1 MVSAAPFR
9 GLAGLDKPPL
19 SASRHAAVS
28 PSTGPAARAQPD
40 LVRLRTTSP
49 NYFLARAGLGP
60 VMHELEDPMHTV
72 ADNAY
77 VAYRSLKARISAELV
92 APEVDPLCALLLRRI
107 WINGSSIGIAHLRIE
122 LALPP
127 STLST
132 ALRRAEDRGWIR
144 RYPNMIDAR
153 YVDAALTHAGRLVAA
168 DAAQTVGELEMD
180 VHEAAGGEAR
190 VRLHQGRNDAGGDG
204 RRAGLLQALRL
215 RA

>member
-1 MVSAAPFR
+1 
-9 GLAGLDKPPL
+9 
-19 SASRHAAVS
+19 
-28 PSTGPAARAQPD
+28 
-40 LVRLRTTSP
+40 
-49 NYFLARAGLGP
+49 LARAGFGP

-132 ALRRAEDRGWIR
+132 ALRRAEDQGWIR

-168 DAAQTVGELEMD
+168 GAAETISDLEMD

-190 VRLHQGRNDAGGDG
+190 NGFTRVATML
-204 RRAGLLQALRL
+204 ALMDDEPDFYKPYDVGPEPDDDVDE
-215 RA
+215 

>member
-1 MVSAAPFR
+1 
-9 GLAGLDKPPL
+9 
-19 SASRHAAVS
+19 
-28 PSTGPAARAQPD
+28 
-40 LVRLRTTSP
+40 
-49 NYFLARAGLGP
+49 
-60 VMHELEDPMHTV
+60 MHELEAWMRTV

-92 APEVDPLCALLLRRI
+92 APDVDPLCALLLRRI

-132 ALRRAEDRGWIR
+132 ALRRAEDQGWIR

-168 DAAQTVGELEMD
+168 GAAQTVGELEMD

-190 VRLHQGRNDAGGDG
+190 YGFTRVASMLAAMDDEPDFYRPFDFGPELDDDDFEVDVDID
-204 RRAGLLQALRL
+204 
-215 RA
+215 

>member
-1 MVSAAPFR
+1 
-9 GLAGLDKPPL
+9 
-19 SASRHAAVS
+19 
-28 PSTGPAARAQPD
+28 
-40 LVRLRTTSP
+40 
-49 NYFLARAGLGP
+49 
-60 VMHELEDPMHTV
+60 MHTV

-92 APEVDPLCALLLRRI
+92 TPEVDPLCALLLRRI

-132 ALRRAEDRGWIR
+132 ALRRAEDQGWIR

-168 DAAQTVGELEMD
+168 GAAETISDLEMD

-190 VRLHQGRNDAGGDG
+190 NGFTRVATML
-204 RRAGLLQALRL
+204 ALMDDEPDFYKPYDVGPEPDDDVDE
-215 RA
+215 